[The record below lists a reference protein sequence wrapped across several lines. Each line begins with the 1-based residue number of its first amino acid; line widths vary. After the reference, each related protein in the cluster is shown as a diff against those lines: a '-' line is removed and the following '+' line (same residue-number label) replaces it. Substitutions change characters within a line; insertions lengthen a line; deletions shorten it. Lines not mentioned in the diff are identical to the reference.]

1 MTQKSKKHGKSVLLG
16 HSIRGTDI
24 EVSIDT
30 LKEHI
35 GVSVNTAAKSIHDE
49 HIPPFHILNKKDIE
63 KELSLIEKKFGMTP
77 EEFHKAWKEGKVHGH
92 EAMKL
97 GCYYEFYKDEYE

>member
-1 MTQKSKKHGKSVLLG
+1 MAQKSKTHGKSVSPG
-16 HSIRGTDI
+16 RSIRG
-24 EVSIDT
+24 IDASVVA

-35 GVSVNTAAKSIHDE
+35 GAPIRSKSMHGVSV
-49 HIPPFHILNKKDIE
+49 PPFHILSKKDIE
-63 KELSLIEKKFGMTP
+63 KELSRIEERFGMTP
-77 EEFHKAWKEGKVHGH
+77 EKFHKAWREGKVHGH

>member
-1 MTQKSKKHGKSVLLG
+1 MTQKSKKHGKLLG
-16 HSIRGTDI
+16 RSIRGTDI
-24 EVSIDT
+24 GVSIGA

-35 GVSVNTAAKSIHDE
+35 GAPIRSKSMHGVSM
-49 HIPPFHILNKKDIE
+49 PPFHILSKKDIE
-63 KELSLIEKKFGMTP
+63 KELSQIEKKFGMTP

-97 GCYYEFYKDEYE
+97 DCYYEFYKDEYE

>member
-1 MTQKSKKHGKSVLLG
+1 MTQTSKKHGKSVLAG
-16 HSIRGTDI
+16 HNIRGTI
-24 EVSIDT
+24 GTSIDA

-35 GVSVNTAAKSIHDE
+35 GAPFRSKSTHGVRM
-49 HIPPFHILNKKDIE
+49 PPIHILSKNDIE
-63 KELSLIEKKFGMTP
+63 KELSQIEKRFGMP
-77 EEFHKAWKEGKVHGH
+77 PKEFHKAWKEGKVHGH